1 MTIQDQIK
9 NIIATAEKSQAAL
22 MSGKGF
28 ESFMEGQAKLTA
40 KMNHFRKTV
49 KEMAKTAGMNLIV
62 GSELNF
68 GVADGMATYYV
79 TKIRKNDVVVVHVP
93 HGDAY
98 QFAGVYQNA
107 KGELCLPRQVAE
119 NYARF

>member
-9 NIIATAEKSQAAL
+9 NIVATAEKSQATL

-28 ESFMEGQAKLTA
+28 EAFCEEQKKLDA
-40 KMNHFRKTV
+40 KMDHFRKVV
-49 KEMAKTAGMNLIV
+49 KDMAKTAGMSLIV

-98 QFAGVYQNA
+98 HFAGVYQNG

-119 NYARF
+119 TYSRF